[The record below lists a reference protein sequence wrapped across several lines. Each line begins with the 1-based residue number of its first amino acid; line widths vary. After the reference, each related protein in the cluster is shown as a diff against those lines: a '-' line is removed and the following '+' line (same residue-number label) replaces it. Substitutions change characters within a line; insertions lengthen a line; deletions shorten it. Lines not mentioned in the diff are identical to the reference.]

1 MNSLKRYFLK
11 YRLNIASGLTLLLA
25 FIAVLSIYFALEI
38 RVTSNDECIWYPVN
52 ITQDSLKMVF
62 KNVKIEGVTYNAG
75 IRDGDLLLQIANVDV
90 KTPNQAQR
98 ILNDFKSGQFADYTV
113 QKPDG
118 RILHTKVYVKKLI
131 QFGSLAAA
139 ISGLLYLLIGFLVYT
154 AKPDGLSQKLFFVIG
169 ILGVLSATHVLF
181 PLNDIYFITFITEH
195 STVAVLAAIV
205 IILSQTAIPFVSL
218 YFTWSFPARLEFSKK
233 KVTQISIISA
243 VIVLTLLGI
252 SLAVSLGVTNFA
264 TQKYFT
270 LYQKVFNI
278 ILIAMYIASAISLIV
293 QYYKAKN
300 TENKKPVLIFVF
312 AFSFGLLIQ
321 FYVGTIAPAISDT
334 IFNSPEY
341 YMPIVLIAM
350 VPIAY
355 AYAILKYHLLDVSIV
370 VRNTIIYGAAMAT
383 VAGIYFVVIYLL
395 GQGIGSFVG
404 AENQGFVAAVFF
416 LIFAFVF
423 QSTKDRFQDFLTRK
437 FYPEQFAYQKVL
449 IRFSNDVSTVVGTE
463 KILDLTTETFI
474 DALKINKFGI
484 LLKDFNND
492 VLFLSRGIG
501 FSNPNCVIE
510 KSNLISVFKEKSLLS
525 NFPVIEQQDFE
536 SVFPGKGEKLIEE
549 GVYSIIPMIVK
560 SKVIG
565 ALLFGLKYSGSKFGG
580 KDLELLNAAAN
591 QIAVSLEN
599 ARLYQSESEK
609 IKIERDLDLARKIQ
623 QGLLPK
629 RIPNLSGL
637 DICGEMI
644 PAMQVGG
651 DYYDLIPISETKLFV
666 AVGDVSG
673 KGLSASLYMTKL
685 QTMIQIATKIS
696 SSPKDILIEINKRLY
711 ESIER
716 NWFITMTLAL
726 FDTETRTVKFCRAGH
741 MPLITANNGTV
752 EAIKSEGIGLGL
764 EKGEVF
770 ERTLKEEEIGIAP
783 NQIFAFFSDGITE
796 AMNEQNELF
805 GEEKLTEILRGKSGN
820 RSSEV
825 MQNVWNEI
833 KLFKGNAQPNDDMTM
848 VIVKVQ

>member
-118 RILHTKVYVKKLI
+118 RILHTKVYVRKLI

-463 KILDLTTETFI
+463 KILDLTTETFL
-474 DALKINKFGI
+474 DSLH
-484 LLKDFNND
+484 L
-492 VLFLSRGIG
+492 LFL
-501 FSNPNCVIE
+501 
-510 KSNLISVFKEKSLLS
+510 
-525 NFPVIEQQDFE
+525 Q
-536 SVFPGKGEKLIEE
+536 
-549 GVYSIIPMIVK
+549 
-560 SKVIG
+560 
-565 ALLFGLKYSGSKFGG
+565 
-580 KDLELLNAAAN
+580 
-591 QIAVSLEN
+591 
-599 ARLYQSESEK
+599 
-609 IKIERDLDLARKIQ
+609 
-623 QGLLPK
+623 
-629 RIPNLSGL
+629 
-637 DICGEMI
+637 
-644 PAMQVGG
+644 
-651 DYYDLIPISETKLFV
+651 
-666 AVGDVSG
+666 
-673 KGLSASLYMTKL
+673 
-685 QTMIQIATKIS
+685 
-696 SSPKDILIEINKRLY
+696 
-711 ESIER
+711 
-716 NWFITMTLAL
+716 
-726 FDTETRTVKFCRAGH
+726 
-741 MPLITANNGTV
+741 
-752 EAIKSEGIGLGL
+752 
-764 EKGEVF
+764 
-770 ERTLKEEEIGIAP
+770 
-783 NQIFAFFSDGITE
+783 
-796 AMNEQNELF
+796 
-805 GEEKLTEILRGKSGN
+805 
-820 RSSEV
+820 
-825 MQNVWNEI
+825 
-833 KLFKGNAQPNDDMTM
+833 
-848 VIVKVQ
+848 